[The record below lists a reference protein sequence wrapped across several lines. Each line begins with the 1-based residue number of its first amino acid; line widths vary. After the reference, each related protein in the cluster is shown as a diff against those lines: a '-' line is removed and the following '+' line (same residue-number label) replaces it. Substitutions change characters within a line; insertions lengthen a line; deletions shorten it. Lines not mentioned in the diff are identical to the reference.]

1 MALEEEDFDALVSA
15 VVKADNTCSF
25 SKCSASTTT
34 LGQFCM
40 HCSRRYCLSHH
51 LPEVTAPPGC
61 CGASLDWGGGAR
73 PVYVLPNRVSV

>member
-1 MALEEEDFDALVSA
+1 MALPCEEDFDALVSA

-40 HCSRRYCLSHH
+40 HCSHRYCLSHH
-51 LPEVTAPPGC
+51 LPEVRAPSGR
-61 CGASLDWGGGAR
+61 CGHHVVGE
-73 PVYVLPNRVSV
+73 V